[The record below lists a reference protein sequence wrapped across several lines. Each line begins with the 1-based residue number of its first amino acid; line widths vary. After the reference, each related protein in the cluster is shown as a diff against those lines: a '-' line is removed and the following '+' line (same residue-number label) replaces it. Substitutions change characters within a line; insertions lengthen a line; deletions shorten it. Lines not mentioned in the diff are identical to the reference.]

1 MAKITLYRRH
11 AHHTVRVPKN
21 GLRKLLFRPP
31 KPKVLLICL
40 VCLIEAPFE
49 WLKTVLAL
57 ENCKK
62 EIFGPQWDL
71 SCVPMLYR
79 LFSIV
84 DCPIQIH
91 SVKPVLLESDMETDI
106 VVAPLRNF
114 FAVFFF
120 GILRF
125 NNPLWFFSGF
135 IFTGEEDSRTSCRV
149 FDPGVEPRNPLRW
162 EETVH
167 PSLGLEW
174 GISICA
180 VERNQKKRNCP
191 SFFFYRL

>member
-135 IFTGEEDSRTSCRV
+135 IFYRWRRLAHLLPGIRSRCWATKPSSLRRNRPP
-149 FDPGVEPRNPLRW
+149 FSRIGVRNINLRRRK
-162 EETVH
+162 ESEKT
-167 PSLGLEW
+167 
-174 GISICA
+174 
-180 VERNQKKRNCP
+180 
-191 SFFFYRL
+191 